1 MKLRINSIKALAL
14 VAFFMISALPS
25 FAAVKPIKPTL
36 DRVEPTFWWTG
47 FINPNLQLMVHGEKI
62 SETRPEIK
70 YDGVELVATSSVE
83 NPNYLFLDLMIS
95 PEAKP
100 GIFEIQFKQ
109 NGKAIITTTYELKA
123 REKNSS
129 ARIGFNSSDVMYLIM
144 PDRFANGDPSND
156 SKADMPEKAD
166 RSNPNG
172 RHGGDL
178 KGIQDHLDYLRD
190 NGYTAMWVNPVLEN
204 NMPSVSYHGYSTTD
218 FYKVDGRLGSNEDY
232 RQLSIEGKKKGI
244 KMVMDMIFNHCGSS
258 HWWMKDMP
266 MKDWL
271 NGYPDFKITNHKK
284 TVVQD
289 PYVSE
294 SDAKELTDGWFVP
307 TMPDL
312 NQRNKFVANY
322 LIQNSIWWI
331 EYVGLDGIRMDT
343 YPYPDKQMMADWT
356 FKVMKEYPNFSIVG
370 EEWNTN
376 PAAVAFWQRGKINS
390 NGYVS
395 DMNSLM
401 DFPVQNAIVKSMT
414 DSWGFNHLYEA
425 LALDF
430 LYPKANNLVTF
441 ADNHDT
447 ERFFTAIGED
457 VSKLKT
463 AMTFLMTT
471 RGIPQ
476 VYYGGEILMTGFKRD
491 GDGFIRK
498 DFPGGWMGDQVDGFK
513 GIGLSSAQLDAQQFM
528 KKLLNWR
535 KGKDVVHNGKLKH
548 YYPTDNFYV
557 YFRTNEKE
565 SVMVVLNLNTENM
578 NLNTK
583 RFSESLKGFSSAK
596 EVITG
601 KSIDDL
607 RNIFIPAK
615 TSLILELK

>member
-1 MKLRINSIKALAL
+1 MGFKSNSIKTLTLIAIVLF
-14 VAFFMISALPS
+14 VVLPS
-25 FAAVKPIKPTL
+25 IAAVKPIKPSL
-36 DRVEPTFWWTG
+36 DRIEPAFWWTG
-47 FINPNLQLMVHGEKI
+47 FKNPSLQLMVHGEKI

-70 YDGVELVATSSVE
+70 YEGVELVAASSVD
-83 NPNYLFLDLMIS
+83 NPNYLFLDLRLS
-95 PEAKP
+95 ADVKP
-100 GIFEIQFKQ
+100 GTFEIFFKQ
-109 NGKAIITTTYELKA
+109 NGKAVITTTYELKA

-129 ARIGFNSSDVMYLIM
+129 ERIGFNSSDVMYLIM
-144 PDRFANGDPSND
+144 PDRFANGDPLND
-156 SKADMPEKAD
+156 SKADMPEKSD
-166 RSNPNG
+166 RTNPNG

-204 NMPSVSYHGYSTTD
+204 NMPNISYHGYSTTD

-232 RQLSIEGKKKGI
+232 RQLSIEGKRKGI

-271 NGYPDFKITNHKK
+271 NGYPDFKITSHKK

-294 SDAKELTDGWFVP
+294 TDAKELTDGWFVP

-312 NQRNKFVANY
+312 NQRNPFMATY

-376 PAAVAFWQRGKINS
+376 PAAVAFWQKGKINA

-401 DFPVQNAIVKSMT
+401 DFPIQNAIVKSMT
-414 DSWGFNHLYEA
+414 DSWGFNHLYET

-430 LYPKANNLVTF
+430 LYPKANDLVIF

-457 VSKLKT
+457 ITKLKT

-476 VYYGGEILMTGFKRD
+476 VYYGGEILMTGFKRE
-491 GDGFIRK
+491 GDGFLRK
-498 DFPGGWMGDQVDGFK
+498 DFPGGWQGDQIDGFK
-513 GIGLSSAQLDAQQFM
+513 GVGLTSAQLDVQQFM

-535 KGKDVVHNGKLKH
+535 KSKDLIHNGLLKH

-557 YFRTNEKE
+557 YFRSNEKE
-565 SVMVVLNLNTENM
+565 SVMVILNLNTEEKT
-578 NLNTK
+578 LNTK
-583 RFSESLKGFSSAK
+583 RFMESLKGFTSAK
-596 EVITG
+596 DVMSD
-601 KSIDDL
+601 KMVNDL
-607 RNIFIPAK
+607 NNISIPAK
-615 TSLILELK
+615 TSMILELK